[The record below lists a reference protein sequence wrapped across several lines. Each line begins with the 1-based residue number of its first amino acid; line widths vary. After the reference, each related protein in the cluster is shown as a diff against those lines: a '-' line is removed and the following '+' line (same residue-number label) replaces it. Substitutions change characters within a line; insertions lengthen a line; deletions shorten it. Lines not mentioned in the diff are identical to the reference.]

1 MTVNISW
8 TTRPRD
14 GGLVLPPGQTSP
26 STYILK
32 PRSFSLIVELTP
44 PSLLD
49 HPLHTL
55 QPPQQAE
62 MLITAAC
69 VLRFLVRLNSC
80 NHTSAFAL
88 TRALPPADY
97 SAQCSPLPPP
107 PNLFSSLQ
115 PPPPLPPPDAFTGV
129 TGAMMTGDSIGVAS
143 AMDPLSL

>member
-1 MTVNISW
+1 VDYSPPRW
-8 TTRPRD
+8 RPCVASRSD
-14 GGLVLPPGQTSP
+14 ITLNLHPQTPILFIDRRAYSSLP
-26 STYILK
+26 
-32 PRSFSLIVELTP
+32 
-44 PSLLD
+44 LLD

-62 MLITAAC
+62 MLITAAY

-80 NHTSAFAL
+80 NHSSAFAL